1 MVHSLASS
9 PTAGSSGAGMSVHL
23 VFHLPFPALG
33 SLPVSRS
40 PQGLCSGLALG
51 SCPCH
56 SRPPLPPMVLR
67 SCSSRPFLRLS
78 SLLSLPRYLCW
89 VDRDLRLSKFVTNFL
104 LFADTLS
111 LRMKRRGDGSREGSS
126 TGVSSPGPEGGG
138 AGGRGVEE
146 HPWPCPVGPPP
157 LSSDGNRKWLW
168 DWGGTQSGKAR
179 LWGTVCTFVTS
190 SQCRCGQRHQPVHA
204 SPWRADEEWGQKV
217 REEFLPKKGASLSTQ
232 TWPFPPQRSYGVPRD
247 SVPLGCNPSML
258 LAQKYPAPSRLPL
271 CPAGDGEPAV
281 R

>member
-56 SRPPLPPMVLR
+56 SCPPLPPMVLR

-138 AGGRGVEE
+138 AGGRVWRSTPGPV
-146 HPWPCPVGPPP
+146 PWGPLPCPQMGTGSGCGIGVGRNLGRQGCGAQCARSSPPHSAAVVNAIS
-157 LSSDGNRKWLW
+157 LYMRHLGVRTKSGDKKSGRNFFRK
-168 DWGGTQSGKAR
+168 
-179 LWGTVCTFVTS
+179 
-190 SQCRCGQRHQPVHA
+190 
-204 SPWRADEEWGQKV
+204 KV
-217 REEFLPKKGASLSTQ
+217 LP
-232 TWPFPPQRSYGVPRD
+232 
-247 SVPLGCNPSML
+247 
-258 LAQKYPAPSRLPL
+258 
-271 CPAGDGEPAV
+271 
-281 R
+281 